1 MKPQKTNAM
10 RLLDSLKLPYEPV
23 SYPSDGTAI
32 DATRV
37 AELLNEPP
45 ENIFKTLVLLGSDSR
60 HYVCLLP
67 GPRELDL
74 KAAAVHFKVK
84 SLQMEHAADLKAIT
98 GYVRGG
104 CSPLGMKKS
113 FPTASEESAGRQPY
127 ILISAGIIG
136 QQLKLA
142 PKTLGQAHA
151 MDHVSLSKTKYIK
164 DK

>member
-1 MKPQKTNAM
+1 MRTQKTNAM

-32 DATRV
+32 DAQRV

-45 ENIFKTLVLLGSDSR
+45 ERIFKTLVLLGSDNR

-74 KAAAVHFKVK
+74 KAAAAHFKVK
-84 SLQMEHAADLKAIT
+84 SLSMEHVADLKEIT

-113 FPTASEESAGRQPY
+113 FPTAIDQSAQAQPY
-127 ILISAGIIG
+127 ILVSAGQIG
-136 QQLKLA
+136 LQLKLS
-142 PKTLGQAHA
+142 PETLRKAQRMEYAQIA
-151 MDHVSLSKTKYIK
+151 KQ
-164 DK
+164 